1 MAKFVSL
8 PWNLKRGRQRA
19 ADREIRISWRSTRHA
34 QVFTETY
41 NDPER
46 ARNALRSLERCP
58 TSVVISVQRTSHD
71 DHQAD
76 VPVAATSSSNS
87 AAA

>member
-1 MAKFVSL
+1 MVKFVRL
-8 PWNLKRGRQRA
+8 PWNLRRGRQRSTGS
-19 ADREIRISWRSTRHA
+19 EIRISWRSARHA
-34 QVFTETY
+34 QIFTETY
-41 NDPER
+41 DDPER

-58 TSVVISVQRTSHD
+58 TSIVISVQRTSHD

-76 VPVAATSSSNS
+76 VPVAAASSSNS